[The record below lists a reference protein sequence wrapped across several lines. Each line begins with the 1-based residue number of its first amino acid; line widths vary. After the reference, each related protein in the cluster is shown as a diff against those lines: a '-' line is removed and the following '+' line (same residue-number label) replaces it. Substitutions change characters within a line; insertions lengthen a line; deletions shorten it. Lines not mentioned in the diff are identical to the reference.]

1 MKLNIYIITILLIF
15 YYELRRRSHEIWL
28 ISFATT
34 NYKADLRIQKIEIKI
49 VITYRSIREGSRL
62 DLKKRGID

>member
-1 MKLNIYIITILLIF
+1 LKLNIYIITILLIF

>member
-1 MKLNIYIITILLIF
+1 MKLNIDIITILLIF

-49 VITYRSIREGSRL
+49 VITYGSIREGSRL